1 MSHSLLSTSAL
12 KQYTCTCPC
21 LVGGS
26 ISVVRG
32 VCGHVED
39 GEAHVT
45 ADAETDEE
53 ANATHEGCCVTTR
66 HLAGTR

>member
-1 MSHSLLSTSAL
+1 MRR
-12 KQYTCTCPC
+12 
-21 LVGGS
+21 VGG
-26 ISVVRG
+26 
-32 VCGHVED
+32 HVKD

-53 ANATHEGCCVTTR
+53 ANATHEGCRVATS

>member
-1 MSHSLLSTSAL
+1 M
-12 KQYTCTCPC
+12 
-21 LVGGS
+21 
-26 ISVVRG
+26 VRG